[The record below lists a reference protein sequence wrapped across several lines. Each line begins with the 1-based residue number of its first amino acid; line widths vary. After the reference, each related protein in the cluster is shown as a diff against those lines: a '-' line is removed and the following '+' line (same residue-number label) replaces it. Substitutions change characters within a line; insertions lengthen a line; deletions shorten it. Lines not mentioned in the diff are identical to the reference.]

1 MAFLSSLSSRTVL
14 SFKTKKRGI
23 FEITRDWSKSMK
35 RRGRKVDK
43 KQRRVGI
50 NFWSWERD
58 ES

>member
-1 MAFLSSLSSRTVL
+1 MAFLSSLSSPTVL
-14 SFKTKKRGI
+14 SFKAKKGGI

-43 KQRRVGI
+43 KLRRVGI
-50 NFWSWERD
+50 NERG